1 MLPVLWGRQLF
12 CGEREMLGPWFLLG
26 SGDVEAVVFC
36 REAEMLGPWFL
47 LGSGAVEAVIFGREA
62 IVFDTRLL

>member
-26 SGDVEAVVFC
+26 SGEVEAVVFC
-36 REAEMLGPWFL
+36 WEAEMLKP
-47 LGSGAVEAVIFGREA
+47 
-62 IVFDTRLL
+62 